1 MNEIEKLYKYLVK
14 NHSQKCADISIW
26 EYVDNPK
33 KDTPYIK
40 NGMHNSTFLNA
51 KELEKQGLIEIQ
63 LHDRGDRA
71 FLKVIKT

>member
-1 MNEIEKLYKYLVK
+1 MK
-14 NHSQKCADISIW
+14 NHSKKCADIQIW
-26 EYVDNPK
+26 EYIDNPK
-33 KDTPYIK
+33 QVPPYIK
-40 NGMHNSTFLNA
+40 SGKHNSTFLNA